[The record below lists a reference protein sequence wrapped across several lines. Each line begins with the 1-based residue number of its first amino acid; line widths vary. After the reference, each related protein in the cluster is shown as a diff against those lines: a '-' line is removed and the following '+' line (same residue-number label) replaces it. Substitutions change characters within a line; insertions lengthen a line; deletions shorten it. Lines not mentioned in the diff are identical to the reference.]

1 MVLKRQ
7 LGRAPGL
14 LVAATLSA
22 SLVGCLGLP
31 ASANDDSTLGLETS
45 GPLSVLVDVDLTNS
59 TLAKAIRIITTTTHL
74 SNIVIKDPGYNYE
87 PITLSLKRMPT
98 RDVLKLICESAGAD
112 LWQKDGIFWIGPK
125 GSAPKTEPERPLLPE
140 VSEAPSLPIHSYE
153 KIKLIYSDPNT
164 MLGMLGIHS
173 GVRNDY
179 MTYFKDNVINALIN
193 PRKSSYH
200 LNQPSTPAM
209 QNGISTYQPQV
220 NPVSPAVPIG
230 DQLQNNQRS
239 APAGQNAQPSN
250 NFIQDTLK
258 SNSQEAHRD
267 NNEFLEEFGR
277 GGQFGGGFGGGG
289 GGIGIQ
295 GGGGFGGGGGIGG
308 GGQGG
313 LGGIGGGGQG
323 GIGGGQNSGIGGAAG
338 LLPDGVNPGN
348 ISAFDGDNSIIV
360 RGLNGE
366 QIRELKKVIEMLD
379 VKPRQIMIKAEFVT
393 VSQNDVNSFGITWN
407 FQKVNLIGAA
417 NLGFETANTSF
428 LQYAA
433 GNVQTQLSWIL
444 TNGRGK
450 LVSAPTAST
459 INNVP
464 VTFATTTQIPFYTTS
479 PFVTST
485 GQVFLTSSISTA
497 EADTQLSVL
506 PRINGDDSI
515 SLFGT
520 VTFSDINGFVTGADG
535 SSAPIVV
542 GQSVPIQRIIRNGD
556 TMVIGGLVRKSDSSS
571 TNKVPLLGDLPLI
584 GNLFRSR
591 KNTTDDS
598 ELLVFITPTILPER
612 QSIIPVSGIGSG
624 FGGGLVGPGTSG
636 GGATP

>member
-7 LGRAPGL
+7 FRRAPGF
-14 LVAATLSA
+14 LVAASLTA
-22 SLVGCLGLP
+22 SLVGGIGLR

-74 SNIVIKDPGYNYE
+74 SNIVIKDPGYNYD

-98 RDVLKLICESAGAD
+98 RDVLRLICESAGAD
-112 LWQKDGIFWIGPK
+112 LWQKDGVYWIGPK
-125 GSAPKTEPERPLLPE
+125 GSAPKVEPEKPLLPDFTE
-140 VSEAPSLPIHSYE
+140 VPTLPIHSYE
-153 KIKLIYSDPNT
+153 KIKLIYTDPGA
-164 MLGMLGIHS
+164 MLGMLGVHD
-173 GVRNDY
+173 GVRTDF
-179 MTYFKDNVINALIN
+179 MSIFKENVMRSMLY
-193 PRKSSYH
+193 PRTSSYH
-200 LNQPSTPAM
+200 INQNSTPVM
-209 QNGISTYQPQV
+209 QNGLSTYQPQPNV
-220 NPVSPAVPIG
+220 VAPAVPIG
-230 DQLQNNQRS
+230 DSQSNNQR
-239 APAGQNAQPSN
+239 APQAGQGSSQSS

-267 NNEFLEEFGR
+267 DNEFLEEFGR

-289 GGIGIQ
+289 GIG
-295 GGGGFGGGGGIGG
+295 GGQGGFGGGGGGIGGGQGGFGG

-313 LGGIGGGGQG
+313 LGGGGQG
-323 GIGGGQNSGIGGAAG
+323 GQGGGAGSAAG

-348 ISAFDGDNSIIV
+348 ISAFDADNSIIV

-379 VKPRQIMIKAEFVT
+379 VKPRQLMIKSEFVT

-417 NLGFETANTSF
+417 NLGFETTNTSF

-450 LVSAPTAST
+450 LVSAPTATT

-464 VTFATTTQIPFYTTS
+464 VQFFTSTEIPFYTTS

-485 GQVFLTSSISTA
+485 GQVFLTTNVSTTNSITSIS
-497 EADTQLSVL
+497 VW

-515 SLFGT
+515 TLFGS
-520 VTFSDINGFVTGADG
+520 VNFSDASGFITGPNG
-535 SSAPIVV
+535 SSFPIIVT
-542 GQSVPIQRIIRNGD
+542 QSAPIQRIIRNGD
-556 TMVIGGLVRKSDSSS
+556 TMVIGGIVHKSDSTS

-598 ELLVFITPTILPER
+598 DLIVFITPTILPER
-612 QSIIPVSGIGSG
+612 QSIIPVSGIGGG
-624 FGGGLVGPGTSG
+624 FGSGLSGPGTSG
-636 GGATP
+636 GGTTP